1 VGWLSWMFLLR
12 VVHSAVFAL
21 AFTFDY
27 NFDADFEVH
36 KDDEQGEM
44 KMFNFR

>member
-1 VGWLSWMFLLR
+1 MGWLSWMFLLR

-27 NFDADFEVH
+27 NFQVAPAD